1 MKNLVIALL
10 LGVCLIGCQSTP
22 VTFAP
27 YAGYGGNS
35 GDAHG
40 DGSPNQWHAGIGFSF
55 TLGGN
60 GGYVTPVPSHPGFA
74 SNVRVNNSN
83 TNSNSNSTNATQT
96 QTQTQ
101 TQNDLCGKCK
111 NPHWPHCQ

>member
-1 MKNLVIALL
+1 MKNLIVALF
-10 LGVCLIGCQSTP
+10 LGVCLIGCNAVP

-27 YAGYGGNS
+27 YAGYGGSS

-40 DGSPNQWHAGIGFSF
+40 DFNNSPNQWHAGIGMSF

-60 GGYVTPVPSHPGFA
+60 GGYVTPVPSHPGLA
-74 SNVRVNNSN
+74 SNVNV
-83 TNSNSNSTNATQT
+83 
-96 QTQTQ
+96 TQTQ
-101 TQNDLCGKCK
+101 TQNLCGKCK